1 VSATAAALAA
11 PIEAVQAVVAAA
23 QDAVTKAV
31 PAGPGAPAPAAA
43 APDAGPSRAE
53 LYRVAQE
60 LDIPGRS
67 KMTKDELAA
76 AVQRARS

>member
-1 VSATAAALAA
+1 
-11 PIEAVQAVVAAA
+11 VQAVAAAA
-23 QDAVTKAV
+23 QDAVAKAI
-31 PAGPGAPAPAAA
+31 PAGPGASSAPEPVG
-43 APDAGPSRAE
+43 APSDGPSRAE

-76 AVQRARS
+76 AVQKARS